1 MPTRVK
7 REGATTVTTLRSA
20 IQHHARYTLAKEWDH
35 LNVNEVM
42 QAVSYAVRDI
52 VIDRMLETERRVS
65 SEKPKRLYYL
75 SIEFL
80 MGQSLRNNLVNLG
93 LFDKC
98 AKALHGLGFSLD
110 DVCEVER
117 DAALG
122 NGGLGRLA
130 ACFLDSLAT
139 LELPGYGYGID
150 YEFGLFRQEIRSGQ
164 QRERPD
170 PWRASGTA
178 WRVRRPEECCIVP
191 LYGHVSAGLDK
202 NGNYNPMWL
211 DWQILVG
218 VPQDMP
224 IVGHGGRVVNRLR
237 LYAAKASDEFNID
250 IFNAGDYIRA
260 VEQGVASESVTK
272 VLYPSDSVQSGKELR
287 LIQEYFFVACAL
299 RDILRNFFAENED
312 LSTFPDKVAIQIND
326 THPAVAVAELMRLLV
341 DEKDL
346 PWEMAWD
353 ITQRTIGYTNHT
365 LLPEALEKWPVQL
378 FEKVLPRHLQ
388 IIYEIN
394 QRFLEEVAQ
403 HWPNDPRK
411 LNELSLIEEGD
422 CKQIRMAHLAIV
434 GSHST
439 NGVAELHT
447 KLLRAQII
455 PGFNELWPERFNNKT
470 NGISQRRWLLGA
482 NPELSA
488 LVSEVIGD
496 GWIEDLDELR
506 GLEKV
511 ANDASFQQAFRD
523 VKLKRK
529 EELAKVISETLGIH
543 VDPTSVFDCHAKRIH
558 EYKRQLLN
566 VLHIVYQYVRVIED
580 SRRLEAPKT
589 YVFAGKAAPGY
600 WTAKQIIRLIHA
612 VGAVVNNDPRVR
624 DQLKVVFLPDYRVS
638 LAERLIPAANLSEQI
653 STAGMEASGT
663 GNMKFAL
670 NGAITIGTLDG
681 ANVEIRDEVGQEN
694 ILIFGLK
701 ADEVERLRRERSYSP
716 WNLYNS
722 SAVVRRVIDVLKSDL
737 FKPHCPDVFEWVV
750 RYLLDYGD
758 YYLHLADLESY
769 VSAQEI
775 ALEEYC
781 RTELWTRKAILNVAR
796 IGKFSSDRTIGEYAR
811 DIWGLAK

>member
-1 MPTRVK
+1 MPSRVK
-7 REGATTVTTLRSA
+7 RDNATSSVTLRAA
-20 IQHHARYTLAKEWDH
+20 IQHHARYTLAKEWEH
-35 LNVNEVM
+35 LNNNEVM

-52 VIDRMLETERRVS
+52 VIDRMLETERRIS
-65 SEKPKRLYYL
+65 REKPKRLYYL

-98 AKALHGLGFSLD
+98 ARALHGLGFD
-110 DVCEVER
+110 IEEVCEVER

-150 YEFGLFRQEIRSGQ
+150 YEFGLFRQEIRNGH

-170 PWRASGTA
+170 SWRSSGTA
-178 WRVRRPEECCIVP
+178 WRVRRPEECCMIP
-191 LYGHVSAGLDK
+191 LYGHVSPGIDK
-202 NGNYNPMWL
+202 DGNHNPMWL

-218 VPQDMP
+218 IPQDMP
-224 IVGHGGRVVNRLR
+224 IVGYEGQVVNRLR
-237 LYAAKASDEFNID
+237 LYAAKAPDEFNID

-260 VEQGVASESVTK
+260 VESGVASESVTK
-272 VLYPSDSVQSGKELR
+272 VLYPSDSVDSGKELR

-299 RDILRNFFAENED
+299 RDILRNFLAENEN
-312 LSTFPDKVAIQIND
+312 LSAFPDKVAIQIND
-326 THPAVAVAELMRLLV
+326 THPALAVAELMRLLV

-353 ITQRTIGYTNHT
+353 ITRRTMGYTNHT

-378 FEKVLPRHLQ
+378 LEKVIPRHLQ

-394 QRFLEEVAQ
+394 HRFLEKVAQ
-403 HWPNDPRK
+403 RWPGDSRR
-411 LNELSLIEEGD
+411 LRELSLIEEGD
-422 CKQIRMAHLAIV
+422 RKHVRMAHLAIV
-434 GSHST
+434 GSHSI

-447 KLLRAQII
+447 KLLRANVV
-455 PGFNELWPERFNNKT
+455 PGFNELWPKRFNNKT

-482 NPELSA
+482 NPGLSA
-488 LVSEVIGD
+488 LVSEVVGD
-496 GWIEDLDELR
+496 GWIRNLEELR

-511 ANDASFQQAFRD
+511 AEDASFQQAFRA
-523 VKLKRK
+523 VKLKKK
-529 EELAKVISETLGIH
+529 EDLALAIARTVNLK
-543 VDPTSVFDCHAKRIH
+543 VDPASVFDCHAKRIH

-566 VLHIVYQYVRVIED
+566 VLNIVYQYVRIVED
-580 SRRLEAPKT
+580 SRHLEAPKT
-589 YVFAGKAAPGY
+589 HVFAGKAAPGY

-612 VGAVVNNDPRVR
+612 VGAVINKDPRTR
-624 DQLKVVFLPDYRVS
+624 GQLRVVFMPDYRVS
-638 LAERLIPAANLSEQI
+638 LAERLIPAADLSEQI

-670 NGAITIGTLDG
+670 NGALTIGTMDG
-681 ANVEIRDEVGQEN
+681 ANVEIRDEVGAEN
-694 ILIFGLK
+694 IFIFGLK
-701 ADEVERLRRERSYSP
+701 ADDVERLHRERCYSP
-716 WNLYNS
+716 WNVYNS
-722 SAVVRRVIDVLKSDL
+722 SSVVRRVIDALKSDL
-737 FKPHCPDVFEWVV
+737 FRPHCPDVFDWVV
-750 RYLLDYGD
+750 KYLLEYGD
-758 YYLHLADLESY
+758 HYLHLADLESY
-769 VSAQEI
+769 VSAQDI

-781 RTELWTRKAILNVAR
+781 RTEVWTRKAILNVAR
-796 IGKFSSDRTIGEYAR
+796 IGKFSSDRTIREYCR
-811 DIWGLAK
+811 DIWGLGK